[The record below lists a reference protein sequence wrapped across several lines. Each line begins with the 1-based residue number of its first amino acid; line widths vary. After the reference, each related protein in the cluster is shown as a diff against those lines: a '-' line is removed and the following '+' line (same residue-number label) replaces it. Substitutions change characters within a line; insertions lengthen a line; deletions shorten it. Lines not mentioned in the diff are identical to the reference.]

1 MRQGRN
7 EQSTI
12 SINFSYIF
20 RCLKKN
26 IMIILMCACI
36 VGIVAYVFLDN
47 YQKDTYIAG
56 ANLAVI
62 ARDNSNGKLS
72 SYNYDAAVTR
82 CLNVLNSDTLKEQV
96 YKADPDEKNNGTFE
110 AAVVEGSN
118 IITMRATSESAENAF
133 RLLKAAI
140 EEYPS
145 LAGYFESGY
154 LVKTLDT
161 FSTENIVSEHPRN
174 GFYAALA
181 AALVIFAGIGLTGC
195 ISVFTDK
202 VYSKEQADTV
212 LDMDILGVQH
222 YIKKKKNQKTILVT
236 DKATDISY
244 IEEIDKLVTN
254 IKEKMDAHKYQTLMI
269 SSIKENEG
277 KSTIASNIA
286 LSFARRGKKVLLIDA
301 DLRRPAI
308 YKVFELNIDENHE
321 FSQYLEGNLNV
332 EQILTRKPEW
342 KKIRFVLQEKAV
354 GDPDKLLDA
363 DRFSQLMNQ
372 MKKYFDYII
381 LDTPPVGIVRD
392 AEVVASSVEG
402 AVLVLKQDQEKA
414 SEINDIID
422 IMEDAGTVV
431 LGGVLTMARGGEMVN
446 SQKKSYGKYYHSYGY
461 DRV

>member
-1 MRQGRN
+1 
-7 EQSTI
+7 
-12 SINFSYIF
+12 
-20 RCLKKN
+20 
-26 IMIILMCACI
+26 
-36 VGIVAYVFLDN
+36 
-47 YQKDTYIAG
+47 
-56 ANLAVI
+56 
-62 ARDNSNGKLS
+62 
-72 SYNYDAAVTR
+72 
-82 CLNVLNSDTLKEQV
+82 
-96 YKADPDEKNNGTFE
+96 
-110 AAVVEGSN
+110 
-118 IITMRATSESAENAF
+118 
-133 RLLKAAI
+133 
-140 EEYPS
+140 
-145 LAGYFESGY
+145 
-154 LVKTLDT
+154 
-161 FSTENIVSEHPRN
+161 
-174 GFYAALA
+174 
-181 AALVIFAGIGLTGC
+181 
-195 ISVFTDK
+195 
-202 VYSKEQADTV
+202 
-212 LDMDILGVQH
+212 
-222 YIKKKKNQKTILVT
+222 
-236 DKATDISY
+236 
-244 IEEIDKLVTN
+244 
-254 IKEKMDAHKYQTLMI
+254 MDAHKYQTLMI

-431 LGGVLTMARGGEMVN
+431 LGGVLTMAKGGEMVN

>member
-47 YQKDTYIAG
+47 YQKDTYIAS

-145 LAGYFESGY
+145 LAGYFESC
-154 LVKTLDT
+154 
-161 FSTENIVSEHPRN
+161 ENI
-174 GFYAALA
+174 GY
-181 AALVIFAGIGLTGC
+181 IF
-195 ISVFTDK
+195 D
-202 VYSKEQADTV
+202 
-212 LDMDILGVQH
+212 
-222 YIKKKKNQKTILVT
+222 
-236 DKATDISY
+236 
-244 IEEIDKLVTN
+244 
-254 IKEKMDAHKYQTLMI
+254 
-269 SSIKENEG
+269 
-277 KSTIASNIA
+277 
-286 LSFARRGKKVLLIDA
+286 
-301 DLRRPAI
+301 
-308 YKVFELNIDENHE
+308 
-321 FSQYLEGNLNV
+321 
-332 EQILTRKPEW
+332 
-342 KKIRFVLQEKAV
+342 
-354 GDPDKLLDA
+354 
-363 DRFSQLMNQ
+363 
-372 MKKYFDYII
+372 
-381 LDTPPVGIVRD
+381 
-392 AEVVASSVEG
+392 
-402 AVLVLKQDQEKA
+402 
-414 SEINDIID
+414 
-422 IMEDAGTVV
+422 
-431 LGGVLTMARGGEMVN
+431 
-446 SQKKSYGKYYHSYGY
+446 
-461 DRV
+461 

>member
-1 MRQGRN
+1 
-7 EQSTI
+7 
-12 SINFSYIF
+12 
-20 RCLKKN
+20 
-26 IMIILMCACI
+26 
-36 VGIVAYVFLDN
+36 
-47 YQKDTYIAG
+47 
-56 ANLAVI
+56 
-62 ARDNSNGKLS
+62 
-72 SYNYDAAVTR
+72 
-82 CLNVLNSDTLKEQV
+82 
-96 YKADPDEKNNGTFE
+96 
-110 AAVVEGSN
+110 
-118 IITMRATSESAENAF
+118 
-133 RLLKAAI
+133 
-140 EEYPS
+140 
-145 LAGYFESGY
+145 
-154 LVKTLDT
+154 
-161 FSTENIVSEHPRN
+161 
-174 GFYAALA
+174 
-181 AALVIFAGIGLTGC
+181 
-195 ISVFTDK
+195 
-202 VYSKEQADTV
+202 
-212 LDMDILGVQH
+212 MDILGVQH

-431 LGGVLTMARGGEMVN
+431 LGGVLTMAKGGEMVN